1 MESLMQSTE
10 SLASQRPRQLACRS
24 SSSLLETT
32 STPSLRMHQQS
43 RNSNKWLGSLTEP
56 ISVRSLCGQSGVI
69 TTHTLTG
76 RMNCYSPWSKASG
89 SCLHST
95 TPSWCRPVRMVS
107 SSECY
112 SLTQCLWSAQ
122 ITRLRRFRCTS

>member
-1 MESLMQSTE
+1 
-10 SLASQRPRQLACRS
+10 
-24 SSSLLETT
+24 
-32 STPSLRMHQQS
+32 
-43 RNSNKWLGSLTEP
+43 
-56 ISVRSLCGQSGVI
+56 VRSLCGQSGV
-69 TTHTLTG
+69 TTTPTLTG

-95 TPSWCRPVRMVS
+95 TPSWCQLVQMVS

-122 ITRLRRFRCTS
+122 ITRLHRFRRTSWPIMTSSACKRRSAQTQHGYSGAIHNLISSCKLWKIGPRIPISCGKRQSSITRSGS